1 MAFDIDTEN
10 EYINEE
16 DVKIVVIGVG
26 GGGGNTIA
34 TMVERKVAGVHYVVA
49 NTNTRDLD
57 NKDKSKITTI
67 HLAKKPVENN
77 GRDDRRM
84 AKRRSKVVRGAGGDP
99 RVGEECANDTIDKII
114 DEIEDADMVFIAA
127 SMGGGTGTGAA
138 PVVAKAA
145 MEMGILTVGVTTK
158 PFRYE
163 GAYRMK
169 VAIDGI
175 QKMRE
180 NVDALIVIDDE
191 AVFSLNENINM
202 AEVFKAVD
210 DVLCKAVIGI
220 IDLIDADGF
229 INVDFAD
236 VCATL
241 EKAGL
246 AHMAIGHGRGENARQ
261 NAVNEVLH
269 SPLLETSID
278 GAKRGLINISIPKSF
293 PINEYQQLAS
303 EIADRFNSEAF
314 FKVGVVFDED
324 LGDDEIN
331 IIAIA
336 TDFDEE
342 VQARVIEK
350 DPTSEESRMNYLFDQ
365 QRFEAAA
372 PSVSQGTA
380 RQFSQK
386 NDDPNRA
393 NAIMDMMNAI
403 NGSKGR

>member
-145 MEMGILTVGVTTK
+145 MEMGILEIRSLVT
-158 PFRYE
+158 
-163 GAYRMK
+163 
-169 VAIDGI
+169 
-175 QKMRE
+175 
-180 NVDALIVIDDE
+180 
-191 AVFSLNENINM
+191 
-202 AEVFKAVD
+202 
-210 DVLCKAVIGI
+210 
-220 IDLIDADGF
+220 
-229 INVDFAD
+229 
-236 VCATL
+236 
-241 EKAGL
+241 
-246 AHMAIGHGRGENARQ
+246 
-261 NAVNEVLH
+261 
-269 SPLLETSID
+269 
-278 GAKRGLINISIPKSF
+278 
-293 PINEYQQLAS
+293 AS
-303 EIADRFNSEAF
+303 
-314 FKVGVVFDED
+314 
-324 LGDDEIN
+324 
-331 IIAIA
+331 
-336 TDFDEE
+336 
-342 VQARVIEK
+342 
-350 DPTSEESRMNYLFDQ
+350 
-365 QRFEAAA
+365 
-372 PSVSQGTA
+372 
-380 RQFSQK
+380 
-386 NDDPNRA
+386 
-393 NAIMDMMNAI
+393 
-403 NGSKGR
+403 